1 MRYCFLDTSAFTKL
15 YAVEPG
21 MRTVRDLLR
30 SARARPDWT
39 RLLVCD
45 LTLPEGVSAVT
56 MIPSRQDAARR
67 GLSVSAVREI
77 LPRLRQQFSAG
88 SPFVVLPATGC
99 MELAADLVERH
110 RLRGADSVQLAAA
123 LRAKRLATEAE
134 AFLFVSDDESQC
146 RAAEGEGLQ
155 VLRPAA

>member
-1 MRYCFLDTSAFTKL
+1 MRYCFFDTSAFTKL

-21 MRTVRDLLR
+21 MRTVKDLLR
-30 SARARPDWT
+30 SARVRPDWT
-39 RLLVCD
+39 RLLLCD
-45 LTLPEGVSAVT
+45 LALPEGVSAMTQMQV
-56 MIPSRQDAARR
+56 RADAARR
-67 GLSVSAVREI
+67 GVSAAALRQI
-77 LPRLRQQFSAG
+77 LPRIRQQFGAE

-123 LRAKRLATEAE
+123 LKARRVAMEAE
-134 AFLFVSDDESQC
+134 AFVFVSDDHAQC
-146 RAAEGEGLQ
+146 RAAEAEGLQ

>member
-1 MRYCFLDTSAFTKL
+1 VRHCFFDTSAFVKL

-30 SARARPDWT
+30 SAKARPDWT

-45 LTLPEGVSAVT
+45 LTLPEAFSAVT
-56 MIPSRQDAARR
+56 SMQSSLDAARK
-67 GLSVSAVREI
+67 GLSASALREI
-77 LPRLRQQFSAG
+77 LPRIRLQFGAN
-88 SPFVVLPATGC
+88 SPFVVVPATGC
-99 MELAADLVERH
+99 MEIAADLVEKH

-123 LRAKRLATEAE
+123 VQARAAA
-134 AFLFVSDDESQC
+134 AGSDSFVFVSDDAAQC
-146 RAAEGEGLQ
+146 RAAEGEGLE

>member
-1 MRYCFLDTSAFTKL
+1 VRYCFLDTSAFTKL

-30 SARARPDWT
+30 SAKARPDWT
-39 RLLVCD
+39 RLLLCD

-56 MIPSRQDAARR
+56 MIQRSHDAARR
-67 GLSVSAVREI
+67 GVSALALRGL
-77 LPRLRQQFSAG
+77 LPELRRQFGAE
-88 SPFVVLPATGC
+88 SPFLVLPATGC

-123 LRAKRLATEAE
+123 LHASRLATEAE
-134 AFLFVSDDESQC
+134 AFLFVSGDEAQC
-146 RAAEGEGLQ
+146 RAAEGEGLE

>member
-1 MRYCFLDTSAFTKL
+1 MKYCFLDTSAFTKL

-30 SARARPDWT
+30 SAKVRPDWT
-39 RLLVCD
+39 RLLLCD
-45 LTLPEGVSAVT
+45 LTLPEGVSAV
-56 MIPSRQDAARR
+56 MMMQRSHDAARR
-67 GLSVSAVREI
+67 GMSALALRGI
-77 LPRLRQQFSAG
+77 LPELRRQFGAE
-88 SPFVVLPATGC
+88 SPFLVLPATGC

-123 LRAKRLATEAE
+123 LHASRLATDAE
-134 AFLFVSDDESQC
+134 TFLFVSDDEAQC
-146 RAAEGEGLQ
+146 RAAASEGLE